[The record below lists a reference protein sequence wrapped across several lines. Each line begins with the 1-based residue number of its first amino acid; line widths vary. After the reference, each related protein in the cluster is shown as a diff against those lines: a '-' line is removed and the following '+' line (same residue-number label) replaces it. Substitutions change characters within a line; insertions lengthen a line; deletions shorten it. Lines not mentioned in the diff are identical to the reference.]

1 MYINEVE
8 NIVGLSK
15 KSIRYY
21 EDNGLINPKRDN
33 NSYRIYN
40 NEDINKLKIIKFLRE
55 LNVSIRDLKLLNEN
69 KLSLEEC
76 LMDTIKKIDNL
87 TKNYEQIKLMCN
99 EIIKENVNFNN
110 IEIDKYFKEIN
121 ILNKKER
128 FTMYNKE
135 NKHIKQIVGAVMAS
149 LIFSGLFIFLLILIG
164 YIGFNFKLPIWL
176 LILVE
181 LLLLLPLIGIIYNLV
196 IRIKEIK
203 GGEEDDALKY

>member
-69 KLSLEEC
+69 KLSL
-76 LMDTIKKIDNL
+76 DNL

-135 NKHIKQIVGAVMAS
+135 NKHIKQIVGAVISS
-149 LIFSGLFIFLLILIG
+149 LIFSGLFIFLLIIIG
-164 YIGFNFKLPIWL
+164 YMGFNFKLPIWL